1 MENRIHYTGDVRV
14 CDIAEAI
21 EKAVPSGLQESWDN
35 SGLLIV
41 YEDMYV
47 KRILTCLEINHEVL
61 REAKDENADMIVS
74 HHPLIFGSVR
84 SLCTGNYREKLLM
97 DLVGSGISVYSC
109 HTPFDKV
116 RGGNNDIIADRL
128 GLISVRNLR
137 GEDVCSASRMI
148 ENADEADI
156 GRTGSFR
163 NPISFRQVL
172 DLVSSELELSLRQ
185 IKAVGSLDLNISKVG
200 ICTGAGSDL
209 MEMAAA
215 SGCELFITG
224 DVKYHEAQTAR
235 ELGICLIDAGHYGT
249 EKFFGAAMKKKLI
262 KLMGDKV
269 EVIASEV
276 NLDPFQV
283 L

>member
-1 MENRIHYTGDVRV
+1 M
-14 CDIAEAI
+14 
-21 EKAVPSGLQESWDN
+21 
-35 SGLLIV
+35 
-41 YEDMYV
+41 
-47 KRILTCLEINHEVL
+47 
-61 REAKDENADMIVS
+61 
-74 HHPLIFGSVR
+74 
-84 SLCTGNYREKLLM
+84 
-97 DLVGSGISVYSC
+97 
-109 HTPFDKV
+109 
-116 RGGNNDIIADRL
+116 
-128 GLISVRNLR
+128 ISVRNLR

>member
-1 MENRIHYTGDVRV
+1 
-14 CDIAEAI
+14 
-21 EKAVPSGLQESWDN
+21 
-35 SGLLIV
+35 
-41 YEDMYV
+41 MYV